1 MRLPHKGSLRA
12 DARPLRSVAAS
23 AVSPAVTFFKSH
35 RTFSKK
41 ALILPEEY
49 SIIPKHMKSV
59 HRGVAKFGIALG
71 SGPRGHGFKSRHSD
85 QKDRTH
91 SLCALSFSIYGT

>member
-1 MRLPHKGSLRA
+1 MRIPHKGSLRA
-12 DARPLRSVAAS
+12 DARPLRRVAAS
-23 AVSPAVTFFKSH
+23 AVSLAAPFFKSH